1 MNSSL
6 EIIPSAL
13 ACIALA
19 SKCMLPVA
27 NSGVAC
33 ACVPLANN
41 SAAAARVNGCLNMAS
56 PLAWAWRC
64 RSGVEANSFRRQYAP
79 SSQRMAAVTGRA
91 RGAPRAR
98 ECDRLADPHA
108 LQLRLLEVG

>member
-1 MNSSL
+1 MVGIHRLGVEPQIAAGEVLAGLSNGNSSL

-27 NSGVAC
+27 NSGAAC

-41 SAAAARVNGCLNMAS
+41 SAAA
-56 PLAWAWRC
+56 P
-64 RSGVEANSFRRQYAP
+64 
-79 SSQRMAAVTGRA
+79 
-91 RGAPRAR
+91 
-98 ECDRLADPHA
+98 
-108 LQLRLLEVG
+108 